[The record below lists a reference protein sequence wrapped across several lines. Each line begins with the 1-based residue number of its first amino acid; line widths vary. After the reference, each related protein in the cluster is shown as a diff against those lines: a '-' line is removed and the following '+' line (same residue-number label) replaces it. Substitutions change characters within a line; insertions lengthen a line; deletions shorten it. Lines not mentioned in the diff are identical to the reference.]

1 MEIIAIS
8 AVVGAVAFGLGIA
21 CGRSS
26 PCAHEIIKLPTSDT
40 VPASWLENERRQT
53 RWVHEELE
61 YVKRSCRSHHR
72 PPFLGCDGCHHS
84 TRYYAQTVEQQR
96 MADMLAKA
104 QDTAKQLVKDLR
116 A

>member
-21 CGRSS
+21 CGKGS
-26 PCAHEIIKLPTSDT
+26 PCTHDLDFTPK
-40 VPASWLENERRQT
+40 VPSQWLEDERRRT
-53 RWVHEELE
+53 RLLEEELRW
-61 YVKRSCRSHHR
+61 VKRSCRQHHQ
-72 PPFLGCDGCHHS
+72 PPFLGCDGCHS
-84 TRYYAQTVEQQR
+84 VTKYYAQTVEQQR

-104 QDTAKQLVKDLR
+104 KDTAKQLAKDLS